1 MAEYT
6 NEIDAPV
13 DDVIYES
20 IKPSAPQSFFLFAGA
35 GSGKTRTLVNVLAR
49 FKEEFG
55 QEYKLRNKRIAIIT
69 YTNAAANEITDRLE
83 YSSIFNVSTIHSF
96 CWELIKNFTSDI
108 KSWLKD
114 SLSVEIVELD
124 AQQSKSKDLT
134 NKTSVGRAKKIE
146 SKNKRLTSLETIQKF
161 IYNPN
166 GDNLTKDS
174 LNHTE
179 VISIT
184 ADFIQ
189 SKDLFKQILI
199 NKYPVILIDESQ
211 DTKKELIDALFGL
224 QNQYEER
231 FSLGLFGD
239 TMQRIYSDGKENLEL
254 GLPEKWVKP
263 AKKINHRSKSRIID
277 LINKIRKDID
287 GQKQLPR
294 RENMGGIVRFFA
306 VSRIKDKFETE
317 RQIRQK
323 MQEETKDDKWYGD
336 NAEVMTL
343 TLEHH
348 MAARRMGFSN
358 FFNPLYA
365 FDKLKT
371 GLLDGTLPSINLF
384 SKTVLSLYKA
394 HVNKNKFE
402 IANIIK
408 QHSHLIDKH
417 ALQNDANKLEVLHT
431 TNEKVNKLLSL
442 WNEDNH
448 PTLIEILKKIQ
459 ETNLFKIPPILKVV
473 LKRVEVDSDVEIEDN
488 ETAEDDEVLIAWEEA
503 LKASF
508 NEIVKYNEYINEES
522 RFGTH
527 QGVKGLEFE
536 RVMVIIDDEESKGFM
551 FSYDKL
557 FGLKALTASDKKNID
572 EGKETGIDRTMRLF
586 YVACSRAKESL
597 ALVAY
602 TDLPEELKNN
612 VINNGWFSENEVEI
626 II

>member
-20 IKPSAPQSFFLFAGA
+20 IKPSSPQSFFLFAGA

-55 QEYKLRNKRIAIIT
+55 QEYKLRNKKIAIIT
-69 YTNAAANEITDRLE
+69 YTNAAANEITHRLE

-96 CWELIKNFTSDI
+96 CWELIKSFTPDI
-108 KSWLKD
+108 KAWIKSNLI
-114 SLSVEIVELD
+114 VEIAELEVE
-124 AQQSKSKDLT
+124 QSKSRDLN
-134 NKTSVGRAKKIE
+134 NKTSIGRAKKIE

-174 LNHTE
+174 LSHTE

-184 ADFIQ
+184 ADFIK

-211 DTKKELIDALFGL
+211 DTKKELIDALFDL

-231 FSLGLFGD
+231 LSLGLFGD
-239 TMQRIYSDGKENLEL
+239 TMQRIYSDGKENLGI

-263 AKKINHRSKSRIID
+263 AKKMNHRSKSRIID
-277 LINKIRKDID
+277 LINKIREDID
-287 GQKQLPR
+287 GQEQFPR
-294 RENMGGIVRFFA
+294 IENKGGIVRFFA
-306 VSRIKDKFETE
+306 VSRTKNKSETE
-317 RQIRQK
+317 EQIRQK
-323 MQEETKDDKWYGD
+323 MQEAAKDDKWTGD
-336 NAEVMTL
+336 NAEIMTL

-348 MAARRMGFSN
+348 MAATRMGFST
-358 FFNPLYA
+358 FFNPLYTI
-365 FDKLKT
+365 DKLKT
-371 GLLDGTLPSINLF
+371 GLLDGTSSSINLF
-384 SKTVLSLYKA
+384 AKIVLPLYKA
-394 HVNKNKFE
+394 HIKKNKFE

-408 QHSHLIDKH
+408 QHSHLIDKQT
-417 ALQNDANKLEVLHT
+417 LENDANKLELLHT
-431 TNEKVNKLLSL
+431 TNDKVIELLSL
-442 WNEDNH
+442 WNEGNN
-448 PTLIEILKKIQ
+448 PTLNDILKKIQ
-459 ETNLFKIPPILKVV
+459 ETNLFKIPPLLKVV
-473 LKRVEVDSDVEIEDN
+473 LQRGGIDTENSVDNDEIDE
-488 ETAEDDEVLIAWEEA
+488 EDEVFIAWEEA
-503 LKASF
+503 LKANF
-508 NEIVKYNEYINEES
+508 TEIVKYNEYINEES
-522 RFGTH
+522 KFGTH

-557 FGLKALTASDKKNID
+557 FGLKSLTPTDKKNID

-597 ALVAY
+597 AIVAY
-602 TDLPEELKNN
+602 TDLPEELKKN
-612 VINNGWFSENEVEI
+612 VVSNGWFNEEEVEI
-626 II
+626 IT

>member
-20 IKPSAPQSFFLFAGA
+20 IKPSSSQSFFLFAGA

-49 FKEEFG
+49 FKKEFG

-69 YTNAAANEITDRLE
+69 YTNAAADEITHRLE

-96 CWELIKNFTSDI
+96 CWELIKSFTSDI
-108 KSWLKD
+108 KNWIKSNLT
-114 SLSVEIVELD
+114 VEIAELEE
-124 AQQSKSKDLT
+124 QQSKSKDLN
-134 NKTSVGRAKKIE
+134 NKTSIGRAKKIE
-146 SKNKRLTSLETIQKF
+146 SKNKRLASLETIQKF

-184 ADFIQ
+184 ADFIK

-211 DTKKELIDALFGL
+211 DTKKELIEALFEL

-231 FSLGLFGD
+231 LSLGLFGD
-239 TMQRIYSDGKENLEL
+239 TMQRIYSDGKENLGI
-254 GLPEKWVKP
+254 GLPDKWVKP
-263 AKKINHRSKSRIID
+263 AKKMNHRSKSRIID
-277 LINKIRKDID
+277 LINKIREDID
-287 GQKQLPR
+287 GQEQFPR
-294 RENMGGIVRFFA
+294 VENKGGIVRFFA
-306 VSRIKDKFETE
+306 VSRTKDKFETE
-317 RQIRQK
+317 EQIRQK
-323 MQEETKDDKWYGD
+323 MKEVTKDDKWNGND
-336 NAEVMTL
+336 SDVMTL

-358 FFNPLYA
+358 FFAPLYA
-365 FDKLKT
+365 ADRLKT
-371 GLLDGTLPSINLF
+371 GLLDGSLSSVNLF
-384 SKTVLSLYKA
+384 TKIVLPLYKA
-394 HVNKNKFE
+394 HIKKNKFE

-408 QHSHLIDKH
+408 QHSHLIDKQ
-417 ALQNDANKLEVLHT
+417 ALQNDDNKLSVLHT
-431 TNEKVNKLLSL
+431 TNDKVNELLFL
-442 WNEDNH
+442 WNKDNN

-459 ETNLFKIPPILKVV
+459 ETNLFKVPSLLKLVSQ
-473 LKRVEVDSDVEIEDN
+473 KMDVDSDDVIEDD
-488 ETAEDDEVLIAWEEA
+488 EIAEDDEVLIAWEEA
-503 LKASF
+503 LKADFS
-508 NEIVKYNEYINEES
+508 EIIRYNEYINEES
-522 RFGTH
+522 KFGTH

-557 FGLKALTASDKKNID
+557 FGLKPLTNTDKKNIV
-572 EGKETGIDRTMRLF
+572 EGKETGINRTMRLF

-597 ALVAY
+597 ALIAY
-602 TDLPEELKNN
+602 TDAPRQLKEN
-612 VINNGWFSENEVEI
+612 VIKYGWFMDEEVEVI
-626 II
+626 D

>member
-20 IKPSAPQSFFLFAGA
+20 IKPSSPQSFFLFAGA

-55 QEYKLRNKRIAIIT
+55 QEYKLRNKKIAIIT
-69 YTNAAANEITDRLE
+69 YTNAAANEITHRLE

-96 CWELIKNFTSDI
+96 CWELIKSFTPDI
-108 KSWLKD
+108 KAWIKSNLI
-114 SLSVEIVELD
+114 VEIAELEVE
-124 AQQSKSKDLT
+124 QSKSRDLN
-134 NKTSVGRAKKIE
+134 NKTSIGRAKKIE

-184 ADFIQ
+184 ADFIK

-211 DTKKELIDALFGL
+211 DTKKELIDAIFEL
-224 QNQYEER
+224 QSQYEER
-231 FSLGLFGD
+231 LSLGLFGD
-239 TMQRIYSDGKENLEL
+239 TMQRIYSDGKENLGI

-263 AKKINHRSKSRIID
+263 VKKMNHRSKSRIID
-277 LINKIRKDID
+277 LINKIREDID
-287 GQKQLPR
+287 GQEQFPR
-294 RENMGGIVRFFA
+294 IENKGGIVRFFA
-306 VSRIKDKFETE
+306 VSRTKNKSETE
-317 RQIRQK
+317 VQIRQK
-323 MQEETKDDKWYGD
+323 MQEAAKDDKWTGD
-336 NAEVMTL
+336 TAEIMTL

-348 MAARRMGFSN
+348 MAATRMGFST
-358 FFNPLYA
+358 FFNPLYTI
-365 FDKLKT
+365 DKLKT
-371 GLLDGTLPSINLF
+371 GLLDGTSSSINLF
-384 SKTVLSLYKA
+384 AKIVLPLYKA
-394 HVNKNKFE
+394 HIKKNKFE

-408 QHSHLIDKH
+408 QHSHLIDKQT
-417 ALQNDANKLEVLHT
+417 LENDANKLELLHT
-431 TNEKVNKLLSL
+431 TNDKVIELLSL
-442 WNEDNH
+442 WNEDNN
-448 PTLIEILKKIQ
+448 PTLNEILKKIQ
-459 ETNLFKIPPILKVV
+459 ETNLFKIPPVLKVV
-473 LKRVEVDSDVEIEDN
+473 LQRGGIDTENSVGNDEIDE
-488 ETAEDDEVLIAWEEA
+488 EDEVFIAWEEA
-503 LKASF
+503 LKANF
-508 NEIVKYNEYINEES
+508 TEIVKYNEYINEES
-522 RFGTH
+522 KFGTH

-557 FGLKALTASDKKNID
+557 FGLKPLTPTDKKNIG

-597 ALVAY
+597 AIVAY
-602 TDLPEELKNN
+602 TDLPEELKKN
-612 VINNGWFSENEVEI
+612 VISNGWFNNDEVVI

>member
-6 NEIDAPV
+6 NEIDNPV

-20 IKPSAPQSFFLFAGA
+20 IKPSSPQSFFLFAGA

-69 YTNAAANEITDRLE
+69 YTNAAADEITHRLE

-96 CWELIKNFTSDI
+96 CWELIKSFTPDI
-108 KSWLKD
+108 KYWIKSNLI
-114 SLSVEIVELD
+114 VEIAELEE
-124 AQQSKSKDLT
+124 QQSKSKDLN
-134 NKTSVGRAKKIE
+134 NKTSIGRAKKID
-146 SKNKRLTSLETIQKF
+146 SKNKRLLSLETIQKF

-184 ADFIQ
+184 VDFIK

-211 DTKKELIDALFGL
+211 DTKKELIDALFEL

-239 TMQRIYSDGKENLEL
+239 TMQRIYSDGKENLGI

-263 AKKINHRSKSRIID
+263 AKKMNHRSKSRIID
-277 LINKIRKDID
+277 LINKIRADID
-287 GQKQLPR
+287 GQKQFPR
-294 RENMGGIVRFFA
+294 IENKGGTVRFFA
-306 VSRIKDKFETE
+306 ISRTKDKFETE
-317 RQIRQK
+317 EQIRQK
-323 MQEETKDDKWYGD
+323 MKEATKDDKWNGND
-336 NAEVMTL
+336 SEVMTL

-358 FFNPLYA
+358 FFAPLYA
-365 FDKLKT
+365 VDRLKT
-371 GLLDGTLPSINLF
+371 GLLDGSSSSVNLF
-384 SKTVLSLYKA
+384 TKIVLPLYKA
-394 HVNKNKFE
+394 HIKNNKFE
-402 IANIIK
+402 TANIIK
-408 QHSHLIDKH
+408 QHSHLIDKQT
-417 ALQNDANKLEVLHT
+417 LQNDGNKLELLHT
-431 TNEKVNKLLSL
+431 ANNKVNELLSL
-442 WNEDNH
+442 WNEDGH

-459 ETNLFKIPPILKVV
+459 ETNLFKIPPVLKVV
-473 LKRVEVDSDVEIEDN
+473 LKRIDIDSDVEIEDDV
-488 ETAEDDEVLIAWEEA
+488 TTEDDEVLIAWEEA
-503 LKASF
+503 LKANF
-508 NEIVKYNEYINEES
+508 AEIVKYNEYINEES
-522 RFGTH
+522 KFGTH

-557 FGLKALTASDKKNID
+557 FGLKPLTNTDKKNID

-597 ALVAY
+597 AIVAY
-602 TDLPEELKNN
+602 ADLPEELKKN
-612 VINNGWFSENEVEI
+612 VISNGWFNNDEIEVI
-626 II
+626 L

>member
-20 IKPSAPQSFFLFAGA
+20 IKPSSPQSFFLFAGA

-69 YTNAAANEITDRLE
+69 YTNAAANEITHRLE

-96 CWELIKNFTSDI
+96 CWELIKSFTPDI
-108 KSWLKD
+108 KAWIKSNLI
-114 SLSVEIVELD
+114 VEIAELEEE
-124 AQQSKSKDLT
+124 QSKSRNLN
-134 NKTSVGRAKKIE
+134 NKTSIGRAKKIE
-146 SKNKRLTSLETIQKF
+146 SKNKRLASLETIQKF

-184 ADFIQ
+184 ADFIK

-211 DTKKELIDALFGL
+211 DTKKELIDALFEL
-224 QNQYEER
+224 QSQYEER
-231 FSLGLFGD
+231 LSLGLFGD
-239 TMQRIYSDGKENLEL
+239 TMQRIYSDGKENLGI

-263 AKKINHRSKSRIID
+263 VKKMNHRSKSRIID
-277 LINKIRKDID
+277 FINKIREDID
-287 GQKQLPR
+287 GQEQFPR
-294 RENMGGIVRFFA
+294 IENKGGIVRFFA
-306 VSRIKDKFETE
+306 VSRTKSKSETE
-317 RQIRQK
+317 EQIRQK
-323 MQEETKDDKWYGD
+323 MQEATKDDKWTGD
-336 NAEVMTL
+336 TAEIMTL

-348 MAARRMGFSN
+348 MAATRMGFST
-358 FFNPLYA
+358 FFNPLYTI
-365 FDKLKT
+365 DKLKT
-371 GLLDGTLPSINLF
+371 GLLDGTSSSINLF
-384 SKTVLSLYKA
+384 SKIVLPLYKA
-394 HVNKNKFE
+394 HIKKNKFE

-408 QHSHLIDKH
+408 QHSHLIDKQT
-417 ALQNDANKLEVLHT
+417 LENDANKLELLHT
-431 TNEKVNKLLSL
+431 TNDKVIELLSL
-442 WNEDNH
+442 WNEDNN
-448 PTLIEILKKIQ
+448 PTLNEILKKIQ
-459 ETNLFKIPPILKVV
+459 ETNLFKIPPVLKVV
-473 LKRVEVDSDVEIEDN
+473 LQRGGIDTENSVDNDEIDE
-488 ETAEDDEVLIAWEEA
+488 EDEVFIAWEEA
-503 LKASF
+503 LKANF
-508 NEIVKYNEYINEES
+508 TEIVKYNEYINEES
-522 RFGTH
+522 KFGTH

-557 FGLKALTASDKKNID
+557 FGLKPLTPTDKKNIG

-597 ALVAY
+597 AIVAY
-602 TDLPEELKNN
+602 TDLPEELKKN
-612 VINNGWFSENEVEI
+612 VISNGWFNNDEVVVI
-626 II
+626 I

>member
-20 IKPSAPQSFFLFAGA
+20 IKPSSPQSFFLFAGA

-55 QEYKLRNKRIAIIT
+55 QEYKLRNKKIAIIT
-69 YTNAAANEITDRLE
+69 YTNAAANEITHRLE

-96 CWELIKNFTSDI
+96 CWELIKSFTPDI
-108 KSWLKD
+108 KAWIKSNLI
-114 SLSVEIVELD
+114 VEIAELEVE
-124 AQQSKSKDLT
+124 QSKSRDLN
-134 NKTSVGRAKKIE
+134 NKTSIGRAKKIE
-146 SKNKRLTSLETIQKF
+146 SKNKRLASLETIQKF

-184 ADFIQ
+184 ADFIK

-211 DTKKELIDALFGL
+211 DTKKELIDALFEL
-224 QNQYEER
+224 QGQYEKR
-231 FSLGLFGD
+231 LSLGLFGD
-239 TMQRIYSDGKENLEL
+239 TMQRIYSDGKENLGI

-263 AKKINHRSKSRIID
+263 VKKMNHRSKSRIID
-277 LINKIRKDID
+277 LINKIREDID
-287 GQKQLPR
+287 GQEQFPR
-294 RENMGGIVRFFA
+294 IENKGGIVRFYA
-306 VSRIKDKFETE
+306 VSRTKNKSETE
-317 RQIRQK
+317 EQIRQK
-323 MQEETKDDKWYGD
+323 MQEAAKDDKWTGD
-336 NAEVMTL
+336 TAEIMTL

-348 MAARRMGFSN
+348 MAATRMGFST
-358 FFNPLYA
+358 FFNPLYTI
-365 FDKLKT
+365 DKLKT
-371 GLLDGTLPSINLF
+371 DLLDGTSSSINLF
-384 SKTVLSLYKA
+384 AKIVLPLYKA
-394 HVNKNKFE
+394 HIKKNKFE
-402 IANIIK
+402 IANVIK

-417 ALQNDANKLEVLHT
+417 RLENDANKLELLHT
-431 TNEKVNKLLSL
+431 TNDKVIELLSL
-442 WNEDNH
+442 WNEGNN
-448 PTLIEILKKIQ
+448 PTLNEILKKIQ
-459 ETNLFKIPPILKVV
+459 ETNLFKIPPVLKVV
-473 LKRVEVDSDVEIEDN
+473 LQRGGIDTENSVDNDEIDE
-488 ETAEDDEVLIAWEEA
+488 EDEVFIAWEEA
-503 LKASF
+503 LKANF
-508 NEIVKYNEYINEES
+508 TEIVKYNEYINEES
-522 RFGTH
+522 KFGTH

-557 FGLKALTASDKKNID
+557 FGLKPLTPTDKKNIG

-597 ALVAY
+597 AIIAY
-602 TDLPEELKNN
+602 TDLPEELKKN
-612 VINNGWFSENEVEI
+612 VISNGWFNNDEVVVI
-626 II
+626 I

>member
-13 DDVIYES
+13 DDVIYDS
-20 IKPSAPQSFFLFAGA
+20 IKPSSPQSFFLFAGA

-55 QEYKLRNKRIAIIT
+55 QEYKLRNKKIAIIT
-69 YTNAAANEITDRLE
+69 YTNAAANEITHRLE

-96 CWELIKNFTSDI
+96 CWELIKSFTPDI
-108 KSWLKD
+108 KAWIKSNLI
-114 SLSVEIVELD
+114 VEIAELEVE
-124 AQQSKSKDLT
+124 QSKSRDLN
-134 NKTSVGRAKKIE
+134 NKTSIGRAKKIE

-184 ADFIQ
+184 ADFIK

-211 DTKKELIDALFGL
+211 DTKKELIDALFEL
-224 QNQYEER
+224 QSQYEER
-231 FSLGLFGD
+231 LSLGLFGD
-239 TMQRIYSDGKENLEL
+239 TMQRIYSDGKENLGI

-263 AKKINHRSKSRIID
+263 VKKMNHRSKSRIID
-277 LINKIRKDID
+277 LINKIREDID
-287 GQKQLPR
+287 GQEQFPR
-294 RENMGGIVRFFA
+294 IENKGGIVRFFA
-306 VSRIKDKFETE
+306 VSRTKNKSETE
-317 RQIRQK
+317 EQIRQK
-323 MQEETKDDKWYGD
+323 MQEATKDDKWNGND
-336 NAEVMTL
+336 SEVMTL

-348 MAARRMGFSN
+348 MAASRMGFSN
-358 FFNPLYA
+358 FFAPLYGV
-365 FDKLKT
+365 DKLKT
-371 GLLDGTLPSINLF
+371 SLLDGTSSSINVF
-384 SKTVLSLYKA
+384 SKIVLPLYKA
-394 HVNKNKFE
+394 HIKKNKFE

-417 ALQNDANKLEVLHT
+417 TLENDANKLELLHA
-431 TNEKVNKLLSL
+431 TNDKVIELLSL
-442 WNEDNH
+442 WNEGKN
-448 PTLIEILKKIQ
+448 PTLNEILKKIQ
-459 ETNLFKIPPILKVV
+459 ETNLFKIPPVLKVV
-473 LKRVEVDSDVEIEDN
+473 LQRGGIDTENSVDNDEAS
-488 ETAEDDEVLIAWEEA
+488 EDDDVLKAWEES
-503 LKASF
+503 LKADF
-508 NEIVKYNEYINEES
+508 DEIIKYNEYINEES
-522 RFGTH
+522 KFGTH

-551 FSYDKL
+551 FSYGKL
-557 FGLKALTASDKKNID
+557 FGLKPLTPTDKKNIG

-597 ALVAY
+597 AIVAY
-602 TDLPEELKNN
+602 TDLPEELKKN
-612 VINNGWFSENEVEI
+612 VISNGWFNNDEVVVI
-626 II
+626 I

>member
-20 IKPSAPQSFFLFAGA
+20 IKPSSPQSFFLFAGA

-55 QEYKLRNKRIAIIT
+55 QEYKLRNKKIAIIT
-69 YTNAAANEITDRLE
+69 YTNAAANEITHRLE

-96 CWELIKNFTSDI
+96 CWELIKSFTPDI
-108 KSWLKD
+108 KAWIKSNLI
-114 SLSVEIVELD
+114 VEIAELEVE
-124 AQQSKSKDLT
+124 QSKSRDLN
-134 NKTSVGRAKKIE
+134 NKTSIGRAKKIE

-184 ADFIQ
+184 ADFIK

-199 NKYPVILIDESQ
+199 NKYPVFLIDESQ
-211 DTKKELIDALFGL
+211 DTKKELIDAIFEL
-224 QNQYEER
+224 QSQYEER
-231 FSLGLFGD
+231 LSLGLFGD
-239 TMQRIYSDGKENLEL
+239 TMQRIYSDGKENLGI

-263 AKKINHRSKSRIID
+263 VKKMNHRSKSRIID
-277 LINKIRKDID
+277 LINKIREDID
-287 GQKQLPR
+287 GQEQFPR
-294 RENMGGIVRFFA
+294 IENKGGIVRFFA
-306 VSRIKDKFETE
+306 VSRTKNKSETE
-317 RQIRQK
+317 EQIRQK
-323 MQEETKDDKWYGD
+323 MQEAAKDDKWTGD
-336 NAEVMTL
+336 TAEIMTL

-348 MAARRMGFSN
+348 MAATRMGFST
-358 FFNPLYA
+358 FFNPLYTI
-365 FDKLKT
+365 DKLKT
-371 GLLDGTLPSINLF
+371 GLLDGTSSSINLF
-384 SKTVLSLYKA
+384 TKIVLPLYKA
-394 HVNKNKFE
+394 HIKKNKFE

-417 ALQNDANKLEVLHT
+417 TLENDANKLELLHT
-431 TNEKVNKLLSL
+431 TNDKVIELLSL
-442 WNEDNH
+442 WNEGNN
-448 PTLIEILKKIQ
+448 PTLNEILKKIQ
-459 ETNLFKIPPILKVV
+459 ETNLFKIPPVLKVV
-473 LKRVEVDSDVEIEDN
+473 LQRGGIDTEDSVDNDEI
-488 ETAEDDEVLIAWEEA
+488 DDEDEVFIAWEEA
-503 LKASF
+503 LKANF
-508 NEIVKYNEYINEES
+508 TEIVKYNEYINEES
-522 RFGTH
+522 KFGTH

-557 FGLKALTASDKKNID
+557 FGLKPLTPTDKKNIG

-586 YVACSRAKESL
+586 YVACSRARESL
-597 ALVAY
+597 AIVAY
-602 TDLPEELKNN
+602 TNLPEELKKN
-612 VINNGWFSENEVEI
+612 VISNGWFNNDEVVVI
-626 II
+626 I